1 MHRRSAMIFLWWPRA
16 ARRAGIPRCA
26 QAGPGGSTHWRS
38 RARSGKGRH
47 SHSVR
52 GDRARHGAGA
62 WGRRLR
68 VDADAA
74 SHLQQD
80 AGGARRAGPAARRGG
95 RGPAHAASVSSAAYR
110 LKGDPHS
117 SHALILAALGEG
129 GGRRVLDVGA
139 ADGFLAA
146 ELTTRGWQVT
156 ALERDPARA
165 AAARGKCR
173 EVVVVDLEREMPP
186 LDGPFVAAVYG
197 DVLEHLSDPLAVMR
211 RLNRLLAPGAVVIVS
226 VPNVAHLWVRLSLLF
241 GRFKYAERGILDGTH
256 LRFFTRRTFLE
267 LLALAGLELRAL
279 RVTPVPLPLVVPER
293 LHGAWLRALHGLSAA
308 AARCWKNGLGY
319 QFVAVCSVARTVQ
332 GAR

>member
-1 MHRRSAMIFLWWPRA
+1 
-16 ARRAGIPRCA
+16 
-26 QAGPGGSTHWRS
+26 
-38 RARSGKGRH
+38 
-47 SHSVR
+47 
-52 GDRARHGAGA
+52 
-62 WGRRLR
+62 
-68 VDADAA
+68 
-74 SHLQQD
+74 
-80 AGGARRAGPAARRGG
+80 
-95 RGPAHAASVSSAAYR
+95 VSSAAYR

-146 ELTTRGWQVT
+146 ELTARGWQVT

-173 EVVVVDLEREMPP
+173 EVVVVDLERETPP

-226 VPNVAHLWVRLSLLF
+226 VPNVAHFWVRLSLLF
-241 GRFKYAERGILDGTH
+241 GRFEYAERGILDGTH